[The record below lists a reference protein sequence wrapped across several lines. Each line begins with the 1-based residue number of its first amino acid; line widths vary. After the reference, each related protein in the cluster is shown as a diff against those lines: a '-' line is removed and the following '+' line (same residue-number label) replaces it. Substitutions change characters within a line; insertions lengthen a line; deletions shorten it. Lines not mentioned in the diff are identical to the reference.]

1 MSGIRAMRKVA
12 AVAMGVFAIC
22 ASTALLG
29 SAAGYYL
36 NTTVSIPRGLYR
48 SVDAPFA
55 PGRLVVVCP
64 PIEGAFVVA
73 RERQYIPHGSCP
85 GGYAPLMKRALAA
98 KGDHVRVTPRGVFIN
113 GRLARN
119 SAQLQ
124 ADAAGRPM
132 PALLF
137 ARELAADEI
146 FLMGDESAVSFDGR
160 YFGPMSTHR
169 IRAVVTPVLTW

>member
-1 MSGIRAMRKVA
+1 MRTIA
-12 AVAMGVFAIC
+12 AVAMAAFAIG

-29 SAAGYYL
+29 AAEGYFL

-48 SVDAPFA
+48 SVEAPLA
-55 PGRLVVVCP
+55 PGRLVLVCP
-64 PIEGAFVVA
+64 PIEGAFVLA

-98 KGDHVRVTPRGVFIN
+98 KGDHVRVTPGGVSIN

-132 PALLF
+132 PKLFF
-137 ARELAADEI
+137 ARELTADEV

-160 YFGPMSTHR
+160 YFGPVSTNH
-169 IRAVVTPVLTW
+169 IRAVITPVLTW

>member
-1 MSGIRAMRKVA
+1 
-12 AVAMGVFAIC
+12 MGVFAIG

-29 SAAGYYL
+29 AAAGFYL

-48 SVDAPFA
+48 SVDAPLA
-55 PGRLVVVCP
+55 PGRLLVVCP
-64 PIEGAFVVA
+64 PVEGAFVMA
-73 RERQYIPHGSCP
+73 RERQYIPYGSCP

-98 KGDHVRVTPRGVFIN
+98 KGDHVEVTPRGVSIN

-124 ADAAGRPM
+124 TDAAGRPM
-132 PALLF
+132 PPLLF
-137 ARELAADEI
+137 ARELATDEI

-160 YFGPMSTHR
+160 YFGPVSTKR